1 MSGNKIFLD
10 TNIILYLLGGDE
22 TIAELLNGK
31 QFYISFITQLEL
43 LGYSDLNN
51 KQEEI
56 IKDLLH
62 NCVILDIND
71 EIKAKVIHLRKI
83 WKLKLPDRII
93 IASSLYLN
101 LPLITAD
108 EDFKKVKELNLILY
122 EK

>member
-22 TIAELLNGK
+22 TIAELLNDK

-43 LGYSDLNN
+43 LGFSELSSQ
-51 KQEEI
+51 KEEI
-56 IKDLLH
+56 INDLLS

-71 EIKAKVIHLRKI
+71 EIKSKVINLRKTK
-83 WKLKLPDRII
+83 KLKLPDCII

-108 EDFKKVKELNLILY
+108 EDFKRVAELNLILY

>member
-10 TNIILYLLGGDE
+10 TNIILYLLGGDK
-22 TIAELLNGK
+22 TIAELLDGN

-43 LGYSDLNN
+43 LGYSELNT
-51 KQEEI
+51 KQEKI
-56 IKDLLH
+56 IIDLLR

-71 EIKAKVIHLRKI
+71 EIKAKVIHLRKT
-83 WKLKLPDRII
+83 WKLKLPDCII

-108 EDFKKVKELNLILY
+108 EDFKRVEELNLILY

>member
-31 QFYISFITQLEL
+31 QFYISSITQLEL

>member
-10 TNIILYLLGGDE
+10 TNVLLYLLAGDE
-22 TIAELLNGK
+22 TVAELLNGK

-43 LGYSDLNN
+43 LGYSRLDN
-51 KQEEI
+51 KQEQI
-56 IKDLLH
+56 IYDLLS

-71 EIKAKVIHLRKI
+71 DIKSRVIHLRKK
-83 WKLKLPDRII
+83 WKLKLPDSII

-108 EDFKKVKELNLILY
+108 EEFKKVEELNLILY

>member
-10 TNIILYLLGGDE
+10 TNILLYLLGGDR

-43 LGYSDLNN
+43 LCYSELDS

-56 IKDLLH
+56 INDLLS

-71 EIKAKVIHLRKI
+71 DIKSRVINLRKTRN
-83 WKLKLPDRII
+83 LKLPDCII

-108 EDFKKVKELNLILY
+108 EDFKKVDELNLILY

>member
-10 TNIILYLLGGDE
+10 TNIILYLLGGDK
-22 TIAELLNGK
+22 TIAELLDGK

-43 LGYSDLNN
+43 LGYSELNT
-51 KQEEI
+51 KQEKI
-56 IKDLLH
+56 IYDLLG

-71 EIKAKVIHLRKI
+71 DIKTKVVLLRKK
-83 WKLKLPDRII
+83 WKLKLPDCII

-108 EDFKKVKELNLILY
+108 EDFKRIEELNLILY

>member
-10 TNIILYLLGGDE
+10 TNILLYLLAGDK

-43 LGYSDLNN
+43 LGYSELDN
-51 KQEEI
+51 KQEQI
-56 IKDLLH
+56 IFDLLS

-71 EIKAKVIHLRKI
+71 EIKSRVIHLRKKRRI
-83 WKLKLPDRII
+83 KLPDCII

-108 EDFKKVKELNLILY
+108 EEFKKVEELNLILY

>member
-43 LGYSDLNN
+43 LSYSELNS
-51 KQEEI
+51 QEEEI
-56 IKDLLH
+56 INDLLS
-62 NCVILDIND
+62 NCVVLDIND
-71 EIKAKVIHLRKI
+71 DIKSKVIHLRKTRN
-83 WKLKLPDRII
+83 LKLPDCII

-108 EDFKKVKELNLILY
+108 EDFKKVEELNLILY